1 MMPLLVDRESDR
13 TVESKGS
20 TVSAISAGR
29 SMKRNLVTRTV
40 GSLLILRQSEEAPSD
55 PEWNETIKQLNL
67 LLREHGGAV
76 RVLVYTDGG
85 APTPPQR
92 TLLQKAL
99 EKTPIP
105 VAVVSDNVKARMT
118 SSTVALANRKHRS
131 FAVAEVPKG
140 FLHLGLSLEETR
152 TVEDALKHMASLL
165 K

>member
-1 MMPLLVDRESDR
+1 
-13 TVESKGS
+13 
-20 TVSAISAGR
+20 
-29 SMKRNLVTRTV
+29 MKRNLVTRTV
-40 GSLLILRQSEEAPSD
+40 GSLLILRQSGEPPSD
-55 PEWNETIKQLNL
+55 PEWDETIKHLNA

-92 TLLQKAL
+92 AMLQKAL

-105 VAVVSDNVKARMT
+105 VAVVSDNIKARMT

-131 FAVAEVPKG
+131 FAVAEVSKG

-152 TVEDALKHMASLL
+152 TIEEALRLMAAQL